1 MIGYLHL
8 ELTDV
13 DSFCN
18 NINAFKSDVVANKNG
33 EELYIKSLISLLTLD
48 FSNEICV
55 RIKSTNDYELKL
67 FKEIIERYGG
77 KIIENYWTKGW
88 DYYTD

>member
-1 MIGYLHL
+1 MIGYFHI

-18 NINAFKSDVVANKNG
+18 NINILKSDVVAIRNG
-33 EELYIKSLISLLTLD
+33 EEVYIKSLISLLTLD

-55 RIKSTNDYELKL
+55 KIKSTDNYELKL
-67 FKEIIERYGG
+67 FEEIIERYGG
-77 KIIENYWTKGW
+77 RIDESC
-88 DYYTD
+88 

>member
-77 KIIENYWTKGW
+77 KIIENY
-88 DYYTD
+88 

>member
-1 MIGYLHL
+1 MTGYLCL
-8 ELTDV
+8 ELIDV

-18 NINAFKSDVVANKNG
+18 SINTFKSDVVAIKNG
-33 EELYIKSLISLLTLD
+33 EEVYIKSLISFLTLD

-55 RIKSTNDYELKL
+55 RIKSTDDYELKL

-77 KIIENYWTKGW
+77 RIDDKN
-88 DYYTD
+88 

>member
-77 KIIENYWTKGW
+77 RINESC
-88 DYYTD
+88 

>member
-1 MIGYLHL
+1 MTGYLYL

-18 NINAFKSDVVANKNG
+18 SINTFKSDVVAIKNG
-33 EELYIKSLISLLTLD
+33 EEVYIKSLISLLTLD

-55 RIKSTNDYELKL
+55 KIKSTDDYELKL

-77 KIIENYWTKGW
+77 RIDESC
-88 DYYTD
+88 

>member
-1 MIGYLHL
+1 MTGYLHL

-18 NINAFKSDVVANKNG
+18 NINVFKSNVVAINNG
-33 EELYIKSLISLLTLD
+33 EEVYIKSLISLLTLD

-55 RIKSTNDYELKL
+55 KIKYTDDYELKL

-77 KIIENYWTKGW
+77 RIDDKN
-88 DYYTD
+88 

>member
-1 MIGYLHL
+1 MTGYLYL

-18 NINAFKSDVVANKNG
+18 SINAFKSDVIAIKNG
-33 EELYIKSLISLLTLD
+33 EEVYIKSLISLLTLD
-48 FSNEICV
+48 FGNEICV
-55 RIKSTNDYELKL
+55 KIKSTDDYELKL

-77 KIIENYWTKGW
+77 KIDESR
-88 DYYTD
+88 